1 MFPKQNRRKTDM
13 GKKTICLILVVLV
26 AASLALFAGRAEAQQ
41 EYPARVVQLV
51 VAGNAGGGLDLQ
63 GRMVDQAMTVE
74 KLTDKPFI
82 LSNKAGGG
90 GNACTAFMVTQKG
103 NGYWLAINSN
113 RVILNP
119 LMGTIEYTTKDMTP
133 IASLTTEFSVW
144 AVRADSKYKSAMDVL
159 ADLKKDPT
167 SVVIGMGNVPSNDL
181 FNILLPA
188 KSQGID
194 YRKIKRVSFSSGGDL
209 MAQLL
214 GGHVPIIVSGASEVV
229 AQVDAGKVRV
239 LSVSAGSK
247 IDRLPGAPTWRDLG
261 MDLVLPHWRGI
272 FGPPDMPKI
281 AYDYWIKKLGVMVK
295 TKTWKDL
302 MNKYELYDAFLPG
315 DAFMKKLANDEKTY
329 TELLGNMGM
338 LNSEKKQ
345 P

>member
-1 MFPKQNRRKTDM
+1 M
-13 GKKTICLILVVLV
+13 GKKTICLVLVVVV
-26 AASLALFAGRAEAQQ
+26 AASFALLAARAEAQQ

-51 VAGNAGGGLDLQ
+51 VAGNPGGGLDLQ
-63 GRMVDQAMTVE
+63 GRMVDQAMTLE
-74 KLTDKPFI
+74 KLADKPFV

-119 LMGTIEYTTKDMTP
+119 LMGTIEYTIKDMTP
-133 IASLTTEFSVW
+133 IASLTTEFSCW
-144 AVRADSKYKSAMDVL
+144 AVRADSKYKSVLDIL

-188 KSQGID
+188 KVKGID
-194 YRKIKRVSFSSGGDL
+194 YTKIKRVSFNSGGDV

-214 GGHVPIIVSGASEVV
+214 GGHVPVVVNGVSEVI
-229 AQVDAGKVRV
+229 AQVDSGKVRV
-239 LSVSAGSK
+239 LSVSSGSK
-247 IDRLPGAPTWRDLG
+247 IDRLPGVPTWKDLG

-281 AYDYWIKKLGVMVK
+281 AYDYWIKKLGLMVK
-295 TKTWKDL
+295 TKTWNEL
-302 MNKYELYDAFLPG
+302 LNKFELYDAFLPG
-315 DAFMKKLANDEKTY
+315 EQFRQKLANDQATF

-338 LNSEKKQ
+338 LGKEKK
-345 P
+345 